1 VRAALRGVV
10 AGLLVST
17 LPALSACSGSGG
29 DTPSP
34 TPTVFTRGA
43 AAYLVSLDQ
52 LRVARFTVAEAPH
65 GLGFG
70 TASAGD
76 SQLGTAL
83 RANGMQDAATV
94 RYFRQVPDL
103 ATANG
108 FIDVRSTVLRFAAAG
123 PAHRAFLAEV
133 RHTDEVPH
141 IVPESTDALGDE
153 AHGDLLTE
161 TSPDGVQVVEATVI
175 VRNANLVELV
185 IVRGRVGGT
194 SLDDALILAHR
205 QLASQR

>member
-1 VRAALRGVV
+1 MRAALRGVV
-10 AGLLVST
+10 AALLLSA
-17 LPALSACSGSGG
+17 PALSACNGSGG

-34 TPTVFTRGA
+34 TPSLFTRGA
-43 AAYLVSLDQ
+43 ARYLLTLDQ
-52 LRVARFTVAEAPH
+52 LRVAGFTVAEAPH
-65 GLGFG
+65 DLGFG

-108 FIDVRSTVLRFAAAG
+108 FLDVRSTVLSFAGAG

-161 TSPDGVQVVEATVI
+161 TSPDGVQVVEVSVI
-175 VRNANLVELV
+175 VRNANLVELL

-205 QLASQR
+205 QLAGQR